1 LLCSVNTNFVPNHA
15 SPKHPNGCQQNQAT
29 RLAYLRET
37 MGFTVRAVGEA
48 VGRSSSR
55 VTDWESDPSIKIKH
69 DVLVKLARLYHVTP
83 DFIKYGEDGPPKEQ
97 EEMARAVTANREPSS
112 FEILGPLADQP
123 YIQLPF
129 IGPSAYGSFAINC
142 QDFNPEEFGT
152 CNVLKIP
159 GIDYTTAV
167 VMEIRGNS
175 MAPRYPERSRY
186 VVRPVSSGNWQYAQ
200 GVHAISLRSAM
211 FVIKRITSNKEGI
224 LILTSDN
231 GGAEMTVDLG
241 DILCMWKVGEAAYMP
256 PED

>member
-1 LLCSVNTNFVPNHA
+1 MQLLPHRMTTT
-15 SPKHPNGCQQNQAT
+15 PKQTQAT

-55 VTDWESDPSIKIKH
+55 VTDWESDPNIKIKAE
-69 DVLVKLARLYHVTP
+69 VLAKLAKLYHVTP
-83 DFIKYGEDGPPKEQ
+83 DFIKYGEAGPPQ
-97 EEMARAVTANREPSS
+97 AHEEMARAVTANREPST
-112 FEILGPLADQP
+112 FEILGAVDEQP
-123 YIQLPF
+123 YIRLPF
-129 IGPSAYGSFAINC
+129 IGPSAYGSFATNC
-142 QDFNPEEFGT
+142 QDFNPEEFST

-159 GIDYTTAV
+159 GVDYTTAV

-175 MAPRYPERSRY
+175 MAPRYPERARY

-256 PED
+256 AED